1 MTSIA
6 NSIILLIC
14 RGHDL
19 DTICVMTEISIDKL
33 YIPCISQRQ
42 SEEQGVEQSVPHVD
56 QRVPVLTNIVVV
68 DVDIVVVI
76 IFHFCPKWSEIDV

>member
-1 MTSIA
+1 M
-6 NSIILLIC
+6 C
-14 RGHDL
+14 HDR
-19 DTICVMTEISIDKL
+19 EISIDKL

-68 DVDIVVVI
+68 DVDIVVII
-76 IFHFCPKWSEIDV
+76 IFHFVLYYGLRLTFDSFIS